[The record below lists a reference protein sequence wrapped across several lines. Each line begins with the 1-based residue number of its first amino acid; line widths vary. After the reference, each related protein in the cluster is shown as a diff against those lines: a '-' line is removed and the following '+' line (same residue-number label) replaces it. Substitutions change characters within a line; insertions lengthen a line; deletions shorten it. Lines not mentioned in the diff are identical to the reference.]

1 MMTPRCPGIA
11 GRYLGSRRIVVTAL
25 LLATGC
31 AADRLPQEP
40 ARTGQH
46 PVIQDYVAPA
56 DSLFDPW
63 GHHIAEAAALHDVP
77 EVWIREVMERESSGR
92 RRAVSPAG
100 AMGLMQVMPGTW
112 RDLRLRYRLG
122 RDPFDP
128 RDNILA
134 GTAYIREM
142 YERFGSPGFLA
153 AYNAG
158 PGAFSRYLA
167 RTRPLPRETRRF
179 VAAIAPR
186 IDGVSPASR
195 AAPSV
200 YAAVPAS
207 LFGGPRGP
215 TVTAPIALAWRPP
228 LPPEPPAPSV
238 PSAPS
243 VVAAVAMR
251 SEPVAAPPA
260 REPVVAAASVAPA
273 AVAEPPSR
281 GFQLISAARA
291 APVASVPPPPAPP
304 AEQARPSSALTGSWS
319 IQVGAFRTVE
329 PARGAIDQARDAA
342 PDLLAHA
349 LAATPDVETPNGRFV
364 RARLVGLSPE
374 AARAA
379 CRMVERR
386 GQGCFAVA
394 PARG

>member
-11 GRYLGSRRIVVTAL
+11 GQYLGLRGLVVTAL

-40 ARTGQH
+40 ARIGQH
-46 PVIQDYVAPA
+46 PVIHDYVAPA

-63 GHHIAEAAALHDVP
+63 GQHIAEAASLFDVP
-77 EVWIREVMERESSGR
+77 EMWIREVMERESSGR

-112 RDLRLRYRLG
+112 RELRQRYRLG

-142 YERFGSPGFLA
+142 YERFGAPGFLA

-167 RTRPLPRETRRF
+167 RASPLPRETRRF

-186 IDGVSPASR
+186 IDGIAPQSR
-195 AAPSV
+195 AAPAV

-207 LFGGPRGP
+207 LLGRPSGP
-215 TVTAPIALAWRPP
+215 TRPAPTALAWRPRSAP
-228 LPPEPPAPSV
+228 PPAALPAVTAAAPGAV
-238 PSAPS
+238 PPPPREPLL
-243 VVAAVAMR
+243 VAA
-251 SEPVAAPPA
+251 SAAPAPLA
-260 REPVVAAASVAPA
+260 APA
-273 AVAEPPSR
+273 PVAEPPSR
-281 GFQLISAARA
+281 GLQLISAARA
-291 APVASVPPPPAPP
+291 APAVSMPPPASAADEVAPSPP
-304 AEQARPSSALTGSWS
+304 LAGGWS
-319 IQVGAFRTVE
+319 IQVGAFRSLE
-329 PARGAIDQARDAA
+329 PARGAIDQARAAA
-342 PDLLAHA
+342 PELLAHA
-349 LAATPDVETPNGRFV
+349 LAATPDVDTPNGRFV

>member
-1 MMTPRCPGIA
+1 MITSRCPGIA
-11 GRYLGSRRIVVTAL
+11 VRNLGLCKLAATVL

-31 AADRLPQEP
+31 AADRLPREP
-40 ARTGQH
+40 ARIGLH
-46 PVIQDYVAPA
+46 PVIQDYVGPA
-56 DSLFDPW
+56 DSVYDPW
-63 GHHIAEAAALHDVP
+63 GRHIAEAAAQHDVP
-77 EVWIREVMERESSGR
+77 EIWIREVIERESSGR

-112 RDLRLRYRLG
+112 RELRLRYRLG

-158 PGAFSRYLA
+158 PGAFSRYLSRA
-167 RTRPLPRETRRF
+167 RPLPRETRRF

-186 IDGVSPASR
+186 IDGISPQNR
-195 AAPSV
+195 AAPAV

-207 LFGGPRGP
+207 LTGGPRRP
-215 TVTAPIALAWRPP
+215 AAAAPVAVAWRPP
-228 LPPEPPAPSV
+228 LPPPQPPAP
-238 PSAPS
+238 AA
-243 VVAAVAMR
+243 VAAVAPA
-251 SEPVAAPPA
+251 PVPA
-260 REPVVAAASVAPA
+260 SASAASAR
-273 AVAEPPSR
+273 VAEPPSR

-291 APVASVPPPPAPP
+291 APPPSSPSPTQDAEAPP
-304 AEQARPSSALTGSWS
+304 ASAVHAGGWS

-329 PARGAIDQARDAA
+329 PARGAIDQAREAA
-342 PDLLAHA
+342 PELLAHA
-349 LAATPDVETPNGRFV
+349 LAATPNVETPNGRFV

-386 GQGCFAVA
+386 GQGCFTVA

>member
-1 MMTPRCPGIA
+1 MTTPRCPGIA
-11 GRYLGSRRIVVTAL
+11 GRCLGLRGLAATAL
-25 LLATGC
+25 LVATGC
-31 AADRLPQEP
+31 AADRLPREP

-46 PVIQDYVAPA
+46 PIIHDYVAPA
-56 DSLFDPW
+56 DSLYDPW
-63 GHHIAEAAALHDVP
+63 GHHIAEAAARHDVP
-77 EVWIREVMERESSGR
+77 EIWIREVIERESSGR

-112 RDLRLRYRLG
+112 RELRLRYRLG

-167 RTRPLPRETRRF
+167 RARPLPRETRRF

-186 IDGVSPASR
+186 IDGISPENPAAPTAYAAAPATLFGPPRR
-195 AAPSV
+195 AAPL
-200 YAAVPAS
+200 APA
-207 LFGGPRGP
+207 
-215 TVTAPIALAWRPP
+215 ALAWRPP
-228 LPPEPPAPSV
+228 LPPEPPAPAT
-238 PSAPS
+238 PSA
-243 VVAAVAMR
+243 
-251 SEPVAAPPA
+251 
-260 REPVVAAASVAPA
+260 VAAAVTAEPGVAPA
-273 AVAEPPSR
+273 PVSEPPSR

-291 APVASVPPPPAPP
+291 APAVFVPPPAPSP
-304 AEQARPSSALTGSWS
+304 AEPAPPSPVLAGAWS
-319 IQVGAFRTVE
+319 IQVGAFRTFE
-329 PARGAIDQARDAA
+329 PARGAIDQAREAA

-349 LAATPDVETPNGRFV
+349 LAATPNVETPNGRFV

-374 AARAA
+374 AAREA
-379 CRMVERR
+379 CRIVERR
-386 GQGCFAVA
+386 GQGCFTVA

>member
-1 MMTPRCPGIA
+1 MTPPRRAGIACRCPAWRGLA
-11 GRYLGSRRIVVTAL
+11 VTAL
-25 LLATGC
+25 LLAAAC
-31 AADRLPQEP
+31 AADRLPREP
-40 ARTGQH
+40 WPIVQH
-46 PVIQDYVAPA
+46 PVIQDHVAPA

-63 GHHIAEAAALHDVP
+63 GQHIAEAASLFDVP
-77 EVWIREVMERESSGR
+77 ELWIREVMERESGGQ

-112 RDLRLRYRLG
+112 RELRLRYRLG

-142 YERFGSPGFLA
+142 YEQFGSPGFLA

-167 RTRPLPRETRRF
+167 RAGDLPRETRRF

-186 IDGVSPASR
+186 IEGIAPESR
-195 AAPSV
+195 AAPWA
-200 YAAVPAS
+200 YAAVPAPPS
-207 LFGGPRGP
+207 GRPSGPAG
-215 TVTAPIALAWRPP
+215 
-228 LPPEPPAPSV
+228 PAP
-238 PSAPS
+238 ATL
-243 VVAAVAMR
+243 AR
-251 SEPVAAPPA
+251 RQQAAPPA
-260 REPVVAAASVAPA
+260 SALATAASPARDAAPPPEPLLAEASAGPVPLAAPAPAPAAEPLSRRVQVVAAARAASAGDEVAP
-273 AVAEPPSR
+273 
-281 GFQLISAARA
+281 
-291 APVASVPPPPAPP
+291 
-304 AEQARPSSALTGSWS
+304 SSPLAGDWS
-319 IQVGAFRTVE
+319 IQVGAFRSVE
-329 PARGAIDQARDAA
+329 PARGAIDQAREAA
-342 PDLLAHA
+342 PELLAHA
-349 LAATPDVETPNGRFV
+349 LAATPDVETPQGRFV

>member
-1 MMTPRCPGIA
+1 MTTPRCPGIA
-11 GRYLGSRRIVVTAL
+11 GRCLGARRIVVTAL
-25 LLATGC
+25 LVATGC

-46 PVIQDYVAPA
+46 PAIQDYVAPA

-63 GHHIAEAAALHDVP
+63 GHHIAEAASRHDVP
-77 EVWIREVMERESSGR
+77 ELWIREVIERESGGR

-112 RDLRLRYRLG
+112 RDLRGRYRLG

-142 YERFGSPGFLA
+142 YDRFGSPGFLA

-158 PGAFSRYLA
+158 PGALSRYLA
-167 RTRPLPRETRRF
+167 RTAPLPRETRRF

-186 IDGVSPASR
+186 IDGVSPERR
-195 AAPSV
+195 AAPAV
-200 YAAVPAS
+200 YAAVPAA

-215 TVTAPIALAWRPP
+215 AARAPIALARRPP
-228 LPPEPPAPSV
+228 LPPDPPAPS
-238 PSAPS
+238 APA
-243 VVAAVAMR
+243 VAAVA
-251 SEPVAAPPA
+251 AAP
-260 REPVVAAASVAPA
+260 
-273 AVAEPPSR
+273 VAEPPAR

-291 APVASVPPPPAPP
+291 APVASTPPAPP
-304 AEQARPSSALTGSWS
+304 AEQAPPDAALAGSWS
-319 IQVGAFRTVE
+319 IQVGAFRTAE
-329 PARGAIDQARDAA
+329 PARGAIDQAREAA

-349 LAATPDVETPNGRFV
+349 LAATPEVETPNGRFV

-379 CRMVERR
+379 CRRVERR

-394 PARG
+394 PVRG

>member
-1 MMTPRCPGIA
+1 MITPRCPGIA
-11 GRYLGSRRIVVTAL
+11 DRHLGLRGLAASVL

-31 AADRLPQEP
+31 AADRPPREP
-40 ARTGQH
+40 VRLGQH
-46 PVIQDYVAPA
+46 PVIHDYVAPA

-63 GHHIAEAAALHDVP
+63 GQHIAEAAALHDVP
-77 EVWIREVMERESSGR
+77 EVWIREVIDRESSGR

-112 RDLRLRYRLG
+112 RELRLRYRLG
-122 RDPFDP
+122 HDPFDP

-142 YERFGSPGFLA
+142 YDRFGSPGFLA

-158 PGAFSRYLA
+158 PGAFSRHLA
-167 RTRPLPRETRRF
+167 RAHPLPRETRRF
-179 VAAIAPR
+179 VALIAPR
-186 IDGVSPASR
+186 IDGISPENR
-195 AAPSV
+195 AAPAV

-207 LFGGPRGP
+207 LLGVPPRIAP
-215 TVTAPIALAWRPP
+215 TAPVALAWRPP
-228 LPPEPPAPSV
+228 LPPPDPPAPAVVGTVAAEPVRASGSAAPAPAPAASPQQGVQEPPAPTV
-238 PSAPS
+238 IGAW
-243 VVAAVAMR
+243 A
-251 SEPVAAPPA
+251 
-260 REPVVAAASVAPA
+260 
-273 AVAEPPSR
+273 
-281 GFQLISAARA
+281 
-291 APVASVPPPPAPP
+291 
-304 AEQARPSSALTGSWS
+304 

-379 CRMVERR
+379 CRLVERR
-386 GQGCFAVA
+386 GQACFTVA
-394 PARG
+394 PAARG

>member
-1 MMTPRCPGIA
+1 MITPRSPGIA
-11 GRYLGSRRIVVTAL
+11 GRCLGSRGIVVTAL
-25 LLATGC
+25 LLVTGC
-31 AADRLPQEP
+31 AADRLPLEP
-40 ARTGQH
+40 ARTAHHEPVRTAHH
-46 PVIQDYVAPA
+46 PVIDDYVPPA
-56 DSLFDPW
+56 DSRHDPW
-63 GHHIAEAAALHDVP
+63 GRHIAEAAALHDVP
-77 EVWIREVMERESSGR
+77 ELWIREVMERESSGR

-112 RDLRLRYRLG
+112 RELRLRYGLG

-142 YERFGSPGFLA
+142 YDRFGAPGFLA

-167 RTRPLPRETRRF
+167 RIQPLPRETRRF

-186 IDGVSPASR
+186 IDGISPENR

-207 LFGGPRGP
+207 LVGGPRR
-215 TVTAPIALAWRPP
+215 APAAPAALAWRPP
-228 LPPEPPAPSV
+228 LPPEPPAP
-238 PSAPS
+238 ATPS
-243 VVAAVAMR
+243 VVAVAAA
-251 SEPVAAPPA
+251 EPVAAVTSAVPAPVIEPPA
-260 REPVVAAASVAPA
+260 
-273 AVAEPPSR
+273 R

-291 APVASVPPPPAPP
+291 APAASVPPPAASP
-304 AEQARPSSALTGSWS
+304 AEQAPPSPVLAGGWS
-319 IQVGAFRTVE
+319 IQVGAFRTAE
-329 PARGAIDQARDAA
+329 PARGAIDQAREAA
-342 PDLLAHA
+342 PGLLAQA
-349 LAATPDVETPNGRFV
+349 REATPDVETPNGRFV

-374 AARAA
+374 AAREA

-386 GQGCFAVA
+386 GQGCFTVA

>member
-1 MMTPRCPGIA
+1 MITPRCPGIA
-11 GRYLGSRRIVVTAL
+11 DRHLGLRGLAATVLV
-25 LLATGC
+25 LATGC
-31 AADRLPQEP
+31 AADRLPREP
-40 ARTGQH
+40 ARLGQH
-46 PVIQDYVAPA
+46 PVIHDYAAPA

-63 GHHIAEAAALHDVP
+63 GQHIAEAAALHDVP
-77 EVWIREVMERESSGR
+77 EAWIREVIDRESSGR

-112 RDLRLRYRLG
+112 RELRLRYQLG

-158 PGAFSRYLA
+158 PGAFSRHLA
-167 RTRPLPRETRRF
+167 RAHPLPRETSRF

-186 IDGVSPASR
+186 IAGISPENR
-195 AAPSV
+195 AAPAV
-200 YAAVPAS
+200 YAAVPPS
-207 LFGGPRGP
+207 LVGGPRRP
-215 TVTAPIALAWRPP
+215 APSAPVAVAWRPP
-228 LPPEPPAPSV
+228 LPPPEPPAP
-238 PSAPS
+238 A
-243 VVAAVAMR
+243 
-251 SEPVAAPPA
+251 
-260 REPVVAAASVAPA
+260 VVAAAAPEPLRASASAAPA
-273 AVAEPPSR
+273 PAPEPPSR

-291 APVASVPPPPAPP
+291 APVPAASPRQDVPEPPAPTVIG
-304 AEQARPSSALTGSWS
+304 AWS

-349 LAATPDVETPNGRFV
+349 VAATPDVETPNGRFV

-379 CRMVERR
+379 CRLVERR
-386 GQGCFAVA
+386 GQGCFTVA
-394 PARG
+394 PPARS